1 MNSTISQLTLDN
13 TFGFL
18 DSRVNADQVFHPVL
32 VSNSDGNTMLRAI
45 REELKRS
52 SHFVFSVAFITPS
65 AIAMLK
71 QAILDYR
78 GTGNIITSTYLGF
91 NSPAAFRELLNL
103 EGISVYVH
111 PDSAAG
117 FHAKGYIFEQELSTT
132 AIVGSSNLTER
143 ALLLNHEWNLRFSA
157 LPDGDIVQQLNRAA
171 RAHIDASAAL
181 TSEWIDK
188 YELNWSTQ
196 VRRSSSRTDKIEEP
210 RELLS
215 TRVILPNAMQVEA
228 LAEIAALRES
238 GETRGVVISAT
249 GTGKTILSALDVRAY
264 APKRMLFIVHREQI
278 LDRAIYEFK
287 RVLKAPDSDF
297 GKFVG
302 GRQEIDRRYVFA
314 SIQSLSRP
322 GVLEGIQ
329 PDAFDYVLIDEVH
342 RAGAASYKRAIKY
355 LKPAFLLGMTATPE
369 RTDDFNVFELFG
381 YNVPYEIRLQKALEA
396 DMLAPFHYYGVTD
409 FETKSGEVIDQLS
422 DLSRLLASERVDHLI
437 KTIEKYGHVGAPVRG
452 LIFCSKNAEAA
463 ELSSLLN
470 HRKIHGK
477 QLRTRALS
485 GHDSVD
491 EREKVVQ
498 MLEYGELD
506 YIATVDIFNEGIDI
520 PSVNQVVMLRQTLSS
535 IVFTQQLGRGLRKA
549 AGKDHLVVI
558 DFIGNYDNNYL
569 IPIALFGDS
578 SLSKDSIRKKIIDA
592 QEAGA
597 IAGLS
602 SVNFDAISKER
613 IFTSLAT
620 TTLDSMTNLKKSFVE
635 LMNRLGHAP
644 QLLDFARFDLVDPN
658 VIAVKQKNYWRFL
671 EKVGACEERAGVYE
685 DSVLTFLS
693 GELLNGKRP
702 HELLLLKELLSSSG
716 ELAIEDFRGLLEQ
729 NDLTVDPATLSS
741 VLAVLSLEF
750 FTDAEAA
757 KYGTVPIVTEHDGI
771 YDLSEKFLTAW
782 NEVPTFQVQVK
793 DLLATG
799 LYLARHR
806 YHWSSAL
813 EVGQRYSRKDVCRL
827 LNWTSNQQSTIYG
840 YKVDLL
846 SNSCPI
852 FVTYHKG
859 SDVSDS
865 TKYEDEFLNP
875 STLKWFTRS
884 RRTLE
889 SGEVRAIIENQLPL
903 HVFAKKDDAEGTD
916 FYYLGKAT
924 SQDARQTKMAG
935 ESGTELDVVSMTLH
949 LASPIETSLYEY
961 FADRTGSE

>member
-1 MNSTISQLTLDN
+1 MSAAIRQLTIDT

-18 DSRVNADQVFHPVL
+18 DAQVKADQVFHPML

-45 REELKRS
+45 RDELKRS
-52 SHFVFSVAFITPS
+52 KHFVFSVAFITPS

-71 QAILDYR
+71 QAILDFQGS
-78 GTGNIITSTYLGF
+78 GTIITSTYLGF
-91 NSPAAFRELLNL
+91 NAPGAFRELLNL
-103 EGISVYVH
+103 DGIRVFVH

-117 FHAKGYIFEQELSTT
+117 FHAKGYIFEQEATTT

-143 ALLLNHEWNLRFSA
+143 ALLQNHEWNLRFSA

-171 RAHIDASAAL
+171 RVHIEASVEL
-181 TSEWIDK
+181 TEEWIDQ
-188 YELNWSTQ
+188 YELTWSAR
-196 VRRSSSRTDKIEEP
+196 VRQAPLGGNPIEESVDLP
-210 RELLS
+210 PSGE
-215 TRVILPNAMQVEA
+215 ILPNAMQIEA
-228 LAEIAALRES
+228 LAEIAALRDS

-249 GTGKTILSALDVRAY
+249 GTGKTILSALDVRTS

-278 LDRAIYEFK
+278 LDRAICEFK
-287 RVLKAPDSDF
+287 RVLGARDSDF

-302 GRQEIDRRYVFA
+302 AKHEIDRRYVFA

-322 GVLEGIQ
+322 ENLAAIE

-342 RAGAASYKRAIKY
+342 RAGAESYRRVIDH
-355 LKPAFLLGMTATPE
+355 LEPAFLLGMTATPE
-369 RTDDFNVFELFG
+369 RTDDFNVFELFH

-409 FETKSGEVIDQLS
+409 FEMDNGEVIDELA
-422 DLSRLLASERVDHLI
+422 DLRRLVASERVDHLVS
-437 KTIEKYGHVGAPVRG
+437 TIERYGHVGVPVRG

-463 ELSSLLN
+463 ELSVLLN
-470 HRKIHGK
+470 LRKVHGK

-485 GHDSVD
+485 GNDPVD
-491 EREKVVQ
+491 ERELAVQ
-498 MLEYGELD
+498 MLERGELD

-520 PSVNQVVMLRQTLSS
+520 PSVNQVIMLRQTLSS

-578 SLSKDSIRKKIIDA
+578 SLNKDSIRKKIIDA

-602 SVNFDAISKER
+602 SVNFDAISRER
-613 IFTSLAT
+613 IFASLAT
-620 TTLDSMTNLKKSFVE
+620 TTLDSMTNLKKAFVE
-635 LMNRLGHAP
+635 LQNRLGRAP
-644 QLLDFARFDLVDPN
+644 LLLDFARLELVDPT
-658 VIAVKQKNYWRFL
+658 VIATKQRNYWRFL
-671 EKVGACEERAGVYE
+671 HKVKAIDEPAGAYE

-693 GELLNGKRP
+693 EELLNGKRP
-702 HELLLLKELLSSSG
+702 HELLLLTELLSRPG
-716 ELAIEDFRGLLEQ
+716 ALDVEDFREILEASGLAAE
-729 NDLTVDPATLSS
+729 PKTLAS
-741 VLAVLSLEF
+741 VLAILNLSF
-750 FTDAEAA
+750 FKKAEMD
-757 KYGTVPIVTEHDGI
+757 KYGAAPLVTLHDGA
-771 YDLSEKFLTAW
+771 YALGEKFLTAW
-782 NEVPTFQVQVK
+782 NKEPVFQDHVRDV
-793 DLLATG
+793 LASG

-806 YHWSSAL
+806 YRWSGEL

-827 LNWTSNQQSTIYG
+827 LNWKSNEQSTMYG
-840 YKVDLL
+840 YKVDFI

-859 SDVSDS
+859 ADVSES
-865 TKYEDEFLNP
+865 TKYPDEFLNP
-875 STLKWFTRS
+875 STLTWYSKPQ
-884 RRTLE
+884 RTLA
-889 SGEVRAIIENQLPL
+889 SPDVKAIVENRLPL

-916 FYYLGKAT
+916 FYYMGRAT
-924 SQDARQTKMAG
+924 SQDAQQTKI
-935 ESGTELDVVSMTLH
+935 SGGCGKSLDIVTMTL
-949 LASPIETSLYEY
+949 
-961 FADRTGSE
+961 